1 MKIAGSDITFID
13 YPTAEDWAVIIYFT
27 GCCNNCLDCQNIEL
41 QDPNYKSSILT
52 IQTEEELYNFIK
64 KSCKKQDTN
73 KIVFSGGDPLY
84 PANREIV
91 KNFLNKYG
99 SLYDICIYTGYSI
112 NDIKEFG
119 IQNFKFIKCG
129 QYDESCK
136 QISEKTE
143 DYIRLAS
150 TNQNFYN
157 AKHEQ
162 LSQNGILKF

>member
-1 MKIAGSDITFID
+1 MIFVGSDLTFID
-13 YPTAEDWAVIIYFT
+13 YPTVDDWAVIFYFA
-27 GCCNNCLDCQNIEL
+27 GCCNNCSNCQNREL
-41 QDPNYKSSILT
+41 QNPDYKGGMI
-52 IQTEEELYNFIK
+52 IQDEEGLYNLVKEI
-64 KSCKKQDTN
+64 CKKQDTT
-73 KIVFSGGDPLY
+73 KIVLSGGDPLY

-99 SLYDICIYTGYSI
+99 FLYDICIYTGYSI
-112 NDIKEFG
+112 DDVKEFG

-129 QYDESCK
+129 RYDETYK

-143 DYIRLAS
+143 DHIQLAS

-157 AKHEQ
+157 AKYEQ

>member
-1 MKIAGSDITFID
+1 MIFVGSDLTFID
-13 YPTAEDWAVIIYFT
+13 YPTADDWAVIFYFA
-27 GCCNNCLDCQNIEL
+27 GCCNNCSNCQNREL
-41 QDPNYKSSILT
+41 QNPDYKGGII
-52 IQTEEELYNFIK
+52 IQDEEGLYNLVKEI
-64 KSCKKQDTN
+64 CKKQDTT
-73 KIVFSGGDPLY
+73 KIVLSGGDPLY

-112 NDIKEFG
+112 DDVKEFG

-129 QYDESCK
+129 RYDETRK

-143 DYIRLAS
+143 DHIQLAS

-157 AKHEQ
+157 AKYEQ

>member
-1 MKIAGSDITFID
+1 MIFVGSDLTFID
-13 YPTAEDWAVIIYFT
+13 YPTVDDWAVIFYFA
-27 GCCNNCLDCQNIEL
+27 GCCNNCSNCQNREL
-41 QDPNYKSSILT
+41 QNPDYKGGMI
-52 IQTEEELYNFIK
+52 IQDEEGLYNLVKEI
-64 KSCKKQDTN
+64 CKKQDTT
-73 KIVFSGGDPLY
+73 KIVLSGGDPLY

-112 NDIKEFG
+112 DDVKEFG

-129 QYDESCK
+129 RYDETRK

-143 DYIRLAS
+143 DHIQLAS

-157 AKHEQ
+157 AKYEQ

>member
-1 MKIAGSDITFID
+1 MIFVGSDLTFID
-13 YPTAEDWAVIIYFT
+13 YPTADDWAVIFYFA
-27 GCCNNCLDCQNIEL
+27 GCCNNCSNCQNREL
-41 QDPNYKSSILT
+41 QNPDYKSGMI
-52 IQTEEELYNFIK
+52 IQDEEGLYNLVKEI
-64 KSCKKQDTN
+64 CKKQDTT
-73 KIVFSGGDPLY
+73 KIVLSGGDPLY

-112 NDIKEFG
+112 DDVKEFG

-129 QYDESCK
+129 RYDETRK

-143 DYIRLAS
+143 DHIQLAS

-157 AKHEQ
+157 AKYKQ

>member
-1 MKIAGSDITFID
+1 MIFVGSDLTFID
-13 YPTAEDWAVIIYFT
+13 YPTADDWAVIFYFA
-27 GCCNNCLDCQNIEL
+27 GCCNNCSNCQNREL
-41 QDPNYKSSILT
+41 QNPDYKGGMI
-52 IQTEEELYNFIK
+52 IQDEEGLYNLIK
-64 KSCKKQDTN
+64 EICKKQDTT
-73 KIVFSGGDPLY
+73 KIVLSGGDPLY

-112 NDIKEFG
+112 DDVKEFG

-129 QYDESCK
+129 RYDETCK

-143 DYIRLAS
+143 DHIQLAS

-157 AKHEQ
+157 AKYEQ

>member
-1 MKIAGSDITFID
+1 MIFVGSDITFID
-13 YPTAEDWAVIIYFT
+13 YPTVDDWAVIFYFA
-27 GCCNNCLDCQNIEL
+27 GCCNNCSNCQNREL
-41 QDPNYKSSILT
+41 QNPDYKGGMI
-52 IQTEEELYNFIK
+52 IQDEEGLYNLVKEI
-64 KSCKKQDTN
+64 CKKQDTT
-73 KIVFSGGDPLY
+73 KIVLSGGDPLY

-91 KNFLNKYG
+91 KNFHNKYG

-112 NDIKEFG
+112 DDVKEFG

-129 QYDESCK
+129 RYDETHK

-143 DYIRLAS
+143 DHIQLAS

-157 AKHEQ
+157 AKYEK

>member
-1 MKIAGSDITFID
+1 MIFVGSDLTFID
-13 YPTAEDWAVIIYFT
+13 YPTADDWAVIFYFA
-27 GCCNNCLDCQNIEL
+27 GCCNNCSNCQNREL
-41 QDPNYKSSILT
+41 QNPDYKGGMI
-52 IQTEEELYNFIK
+52 IQDEEGLYNLVKEI
-64 KSCKKQDTN
+64 CKKQDTT
-73 KIVFSGGDPLY
+73 KIVLSGGDPLY

-112 NDIKEFG
+112 DDVKEFG

-129 QYDESCK
+129 RYDETRK

-143 DYIRLAS
+143 DHIQLAS

-157 AKHEQ
+157 AKYEQ

>member
-1 MKIAGSDITFID
+1 MIFVGSDLTFID
-13 YPTAEDWAVIIYFT
+13 YPTADDWAVIFYFA
-27 GCCNNCLDCQNIEL
+27 GCCNNCSNCQNREL
-41 QDPNYKSSILT
+41 QNPDYKGGMI
-52 IQTEEELYNFIK
+52 IQDEEGLYNLVKEI
-64 KSCKKQDTN
+64 CKKQDTD
-73 KIVFSGGDPLY
+73 KIVLSGGDPLY

-112 NDIKEFG
+112 DDVKEFG

-129 QYDESCK
+129 RYDETRK

-143 DYIRLAS
+143 DHIQLAS

-157 AKHEQ
+157 AKYEQ